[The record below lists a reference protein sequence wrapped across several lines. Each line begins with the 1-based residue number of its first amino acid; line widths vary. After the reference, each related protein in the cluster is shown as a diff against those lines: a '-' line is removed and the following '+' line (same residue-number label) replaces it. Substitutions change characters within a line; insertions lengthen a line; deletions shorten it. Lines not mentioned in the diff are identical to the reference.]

1 MTTLR
6 DVRGQE
12 LSRDSLSIAL
22 VASML
27 YPVTEPFA
35 GGMEAL
41 THDLASGL
49 RARDHAVDVYD
60 GSGSERLELSPHAR
74 RDISWAPESIVQE
87 HHDYLDVMLALS
99 EGRDVDL
106 VHASCVHHLPLAMS
120 TALGVPFTMTLHSP
134 PTAWLE
140 SAITVARHRSELAP
154 FIAVSRSVR
163 DQWARAGLEI
173 TVIPNGIDI
182 SKWRP
187 GFGGGGYAMWWGR
200 IVPEKGVEDAIEA
213 AHLAG
218 MNIVLAGPRHDPDYF
233 DEMVQPRLL
242 ACDEW
247 VGHLD
252 RSELVDLVGRADVSI
267 VSPRW
272 DEPFGLVAAESLA
285 CGTPVATYRR
295 GGLVEFIDDEV
306 GATAVPGDPVA
317 LANAVI
323 RARSRDRASARRRAV
338 TACSLEAMLDG
349 YERHY
354 ERVLDG

>member
-1 MTTLR
+1 MTTMR
-6 DVRGQE
+6 VVADREV
-12 LSRDSLSIAL
+12 SRQSLSIAL
-22 VASML
+22 VASMM
-27 YPVTEPFA
+27 YRVSEPFA

-49 RARDHAVDVYD
+49 RARDHAVDVLD
-60 GSGSERLELSPHAR
+60 GSRSDPVALSPQSR
-74 RDISWAPESIVQE
+74 RDVSWQPEAVVQE
-87 HHDYLDVMLALS
+87 HHAYLDVMLSLS
-99 EGRDVDL
+99 KRVDVDL

-120 TALGVPFTMTLHSP
+120 TALGVAFTMTLHCP

-140 SAITVARHRSELAP
+140 SAITLARHRSRLSP
-154 FIAVSRSVR
+154 FVAVSRSVR
-163 DQWARAGLEI
+163 DAWAHADLEI
-173 TVIPNGIDI
+173 TVIPNGIDV
-182 SKWRP
+182 STWRP

-233 DEMVQPRLL
+233 ESMVGPRLL
-242 ACDEW
+242 AGDEW
-247 VGHLD
+247 VGHLT
-252 RSELVDLVGRADVSI
+252 RSDLVEIVGRADVSI
-267 VSPRW
+267 ISPRW

-306 GATAVPGDPVA
+306 GATATPDDIVA
-317 LANAVI
+317 LANAAI
-323 RARSRDRASARRRAV
+323 RARSKNRAAARRRAV
-338 TACSLEAMLDG
+338 AACSLEAMLDG

-354 ERVLDG
+354 ERVLDD